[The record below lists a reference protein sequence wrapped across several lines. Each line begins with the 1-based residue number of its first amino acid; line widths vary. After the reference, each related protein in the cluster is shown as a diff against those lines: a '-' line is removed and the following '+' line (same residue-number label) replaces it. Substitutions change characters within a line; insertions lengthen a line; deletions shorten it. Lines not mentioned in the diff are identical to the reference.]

1 MHYVSLATC
10 QDDST
15 NLAGR
20 QCAINTARTGR
31 CAPVLELADDDRGGA
46 GLLPVSKLARGTGY
60 YCSSMKHADIY
71 VVGVFGGVQAGRV
84 LRDASAGAASTCYDI
99 IKAQVII

>member
-1 MHYVSLATC
+1 MILAE
-10 QDDST
+10 
-15 NLAGR
+15 R
-20 QCAINTARTGR
+20 QCAINTCR
-31 CAPVLELADDDRGGA
+31 APVLKLADDDRGGA

-84 LRDASAGAASTCYDI
+84 LRDASAGAASTCCNI
-99 IKAQVII
+99 IRAQVIV